1 MCDNICVYLDTL
13 IVLVSSR
20 NIFII
25 LDVVEMSLVKKT
37 KYDTVVNV
45 YSQ

>member
-1 MCDNICVYLDTL
+1 MCDNICVYLDT
-13 IVLVSSR
+13 LVSSR